1 MNREI
6 PYHFEKEYAI
16 MKSDIAETDISEIK

>member
-1 MNREI
+1 MNRKI
-6 PYHFEKEYAI
+6 PYHFEKGYAI

>member
-6 PYHFEKEYAI
+6 PYHFEKKHAI